1 MKCYTK
7 GYLQFWIYAQI
18 IKSID
23 GNFMIPD
30 IESHP
35 KNNFFRKKNKA
46 ILSETTTI
54 WPWKKV
60 LKIRRQHS
68 QKEKGDWYSGKY

>member
-35 KNNFFRKKNKA
+35 KNNFFRKKTRPYCQRQQ
-46 ILSETTTI
+46 LYGLG
-54 WPWKKV
+54 KKF
-60 LKIRRQHS
+60 
-68 QKEKGDWYSGKY
+68 